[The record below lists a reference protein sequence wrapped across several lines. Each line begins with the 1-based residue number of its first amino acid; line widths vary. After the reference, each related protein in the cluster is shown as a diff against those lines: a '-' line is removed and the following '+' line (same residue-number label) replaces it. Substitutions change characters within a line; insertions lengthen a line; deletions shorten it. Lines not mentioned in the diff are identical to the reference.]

1 MMKFY
6 ENREEI
12 PKNKTRIGKERLTLL
27 WSFVNSG
34 YKIAKVDFQP
44 EYKSANSAYATL
56 KRVIEKNNIP
66 MKVQMVKG
74 NLFLVR
80 CEENNETKN

>member
-6 ENREEI
+6 EYREEI

-56 KRVIEKNNIP
+56 KRVIEKKQYSNESANGKRQSVP
-66 MKVQMVKG
+66 CKV
-74 NLFLVR
+74 
-80 CEENNETKN
+80 